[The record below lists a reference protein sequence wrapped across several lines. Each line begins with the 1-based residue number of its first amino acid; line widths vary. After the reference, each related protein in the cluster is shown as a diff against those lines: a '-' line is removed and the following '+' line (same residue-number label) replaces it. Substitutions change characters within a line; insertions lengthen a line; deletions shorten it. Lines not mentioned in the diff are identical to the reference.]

1 MLETAR
7 MKYGAGQPQE
17 AHTTTQPG
25 LRDEM
30 TSEPRIYG
38 VSLRQICRCEALLGV
53 SQFQKVGLLG
63 TAMLL
68 PFRLEAEGRS

>member
-30 TSEPRIYG
+30 